1 MKPIKSLFL
10 VGIVLASTIG
20 CKAPNSDYQNWQ
32 VYGGSKENIRYS
44 SLTQIDTLTVAK
56 LEKVWE
62 YHTGDAEKNTQIQA
76 NSIIVNRTLYGITPR
91 LKLIALKI
99 KIIITLIQFLRNV

>member
-1 MKPIKSLFL
+1 MKPIHSFFIL
-10 VGIVLASTIG
+10 VIVLASTTG

-32 VYGGSKENIRYS
+32 IYGGSKENIRYS

-76 NSIIVNRTLYGITPR
+76 NSIIVNRPFFGGR
-91 LKLIALKI
+91 I
-99 KIIITLIQFLRNV
+99 KSKSGTEIL